1 MSRGY
6 RNNNPC
12 NIRCSRE
19 KWDGEIQPSKD
30 KEFKQFTTMAYGFRA
45 VFKLLHNYNTKYG
58 CRTMKQ
64 MIDRFAPPVENDT
77 SAYVT
82 HVAQKSLIDP
92 NSPINTKN
100 MDIMVSMVTTMALH
114 ENGTAPKASDVEEG
128 WRLFINL

>member
-19 KWDGEIQPSKD
+19 KWDGEVIPSKD

-58 CRTMKQ
+58 CRTLTQ
-64 MIDRFAPPVENDT
+64 MINRFAPPCENDT
-77 SAYVT
+77 ESYAK
-82 HVAQKSLIDP
+82 HVADRTHIDP
-92 NSPINTKN
+92 NSTIDTRNR
-100 MDIMVSMVTTMALH
+100 DIMVTMLTAMAH
-114 ENGTAPKASDVEEG
+114 MENGTAPNVKDVEEG
-128 WRLFINL
+128 WRLFNS

>member
-1 MSRGY
+1 
-6 RNNNPC
+6 
-12 NIRCSRE
+12 
-19 KWDGEIQPSKD
+19 
-30 KEFKQFTTMAYGFRA
+30 MAYGFRA